1 VAEKLLA
8 ACTHH
13 LAAQL
18 QAARQAI
25 LDQDSLPEPQ
35 AEAVVAA
42 LFGEPNNKK

>member
-13 LAAQL
+13 LATEL

-25 LDQDSLPEPQ
+25 LDQDSLPESQ